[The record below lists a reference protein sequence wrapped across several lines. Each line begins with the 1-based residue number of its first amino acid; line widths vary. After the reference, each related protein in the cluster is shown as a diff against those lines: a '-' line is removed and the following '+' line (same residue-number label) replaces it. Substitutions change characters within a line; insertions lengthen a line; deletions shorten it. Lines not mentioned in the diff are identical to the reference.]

1 MPSFL
6 MPWLHQVRMISEEL
20 VASGGTQV
28 HEADIPEKSPKATAI
43 QGPRVSMVLC
53 GSLGCEGLPWPFLPR
68 EATGKQGVL
77 EMSPG
82 EPPMPQLIPS
92 DPGPVLTSCT
102 HGRVRPRL

>member
-6 MPWLHQVRMISEEL
+6 MPWLHQVQMISEEL

-28 HEADIPEKSPKATAI
+28 HEADIPEKSPKATAV
-43 QGPRVSMVLC
+43 QEPKVSMVLC
-53 GSLGCEGLPWPFLPR
+53 GSLGHEGLPWPFLPR

-82 EPPMPQLIPS
+82 DSLQCPS
-92 DPGPVLTSCT
+92 
-102 HGRVRPRL
+102 